1 MASFYFNYLK
11 MNKFLMHMC
20 YFYPMKKMFAILL
33 LIFLCASF
41 RPTAYAQC
49 AMCTA
54 NAEMGVKNGNTQT
67 KGLNS
72 GVIYLLAIPFLLVS
86 TVGVVWYRNYRAK

>member
-1 MASFYFNYLK
+1 
-11 MNKFLMHMC
+11 
-20 YFYPMKKMFAILL
+20 MKKVLAILL
-33 LIFLCASF
+33 FFLALVIAQ
-41 RPTAYAQC
+41 PKANAQC

-72 GVIYLLAIPFLLVS
+72 GVLYLLAAPFLLA
-86 TVGVVWYRNYRAK
+86 GVVGTIWYTSYRKKPDVA

>member
-1 MASFYFNYLK
+1 MKKVLTLLLF
-11 MNKFLMHMC
+11 FLMVVTIQ
-20 YFYPMKKMFAILL
+20 PEAK
-33 LIFLCASF
+33 
-41 RPTAYAQC
+41 AQC

-72 GVIYLLAIPFLLVS
+72 GVLYLLAAPFLLA
-86 TVGVVWYRNYRAK
+86 GVVGTVWYTSYRKKATPNVA

>member
-1 MASFYFNYLK
+1 
-11 MNKFLMHMC
+11 
-20 YFYPMKKMFAILL
+20 MKKVSAILL
-33 LIFLCASF
+33 FVLTLMLTQPEAN
-41 RPTAYAQC
+41 AQC

>member
-1 MASFYFNYLK
+1 
-11 MNKFLMHMC
+11 
-20 YFYPMKKMFAILL
+20 MKKIFATLL
-33 LIFLCASF
+33 VLSLCFCLSFNAS
-41 RPTAYAQC
+41 AQC

>member
-1 MASFYFNYLK
+1 
-11 MNKFLMHMC
+11 
-20 YFYPMKKMFAILL
+20 MKKVSAILL
-33 LIFLCASF
+33 FVLTLMLTQPRAN
-41 RPTAYAQC
+41 AQC

-67 KGLNS
+67 RGLNS

>member
-1 MASFYFNYLK
+1 
-11 MNKFLMHMC
+11 
-20 YFYPMKKMFAILL
+20 MKKLLSILL
-33 LIFLCASF
+33 FFLLVVALQ
-41 RPTAYAQC
+41 PQAKAQC

-72 GVIYLLAIPFLLVS
+72 GVLYLLAAPFLLV
-86 TVGVVWYRNYRAK
+86 GVVGTIWYTSYRKKNTPNVV

>member
-1 MASFYFNYLK
+1 MKKALTISLL
-11 MNKFLMHMC
+11 FLMVVALQ
-20 YFYPMKKMFAILL
+20 PEAK
-33 LIFLCASF
+33 
-41 RPTAYAQC
+41 AQC

-72 GVIYLLAIPFLLVS
+72 GVLYLLAAPFLLA
-86 TVGVVWYRNYRAK
+86 GVVGTVWYTSYRKKPNVA

>member
-1 MASFYFNYLK
+1 
-11 MNKFLMHMC
+11 
-20 YFYPMKKMFAILL
+20 MKKVLAVLL
-33 LIFLCASF
+33 FFMATIALA
-41 RPTAYAQC
+41 PKANAQC

-72 GVIYLLAIPFLLVS
+72 GVLYLLAAPFLLA
-86 TVGVVWYRNYRAK
+86 GVVGTIWYTSYRKKPDVA

>member
-1 MASFYFNYLK
+1 MKKPVILLVF
-11 MNKFLMHMC
+11 FLMAVAMQ
-20 YFYPMKKMFAILL
+20 PEAK
-33 LIFLCASF
+33 
-41 RPTAYAQC
+41 AQC

-72 GVIYLLAIPFLLVS
+72 GVLYLLAAPFLLA
-86 TVGVVWYRNYRAK
+86 GVIGTVWYTSYRKKSTPNAA

>member
-1 MASFYFNYLK
+1 MKKPVILLVF
-11 MNKFLMHMC
+11 FLMAVTMQ
-20 YFYPMKKMFAILL
+20 PEAK
-33 LIFLCASF
+33 
-41 RPTAYAQC
+41 AQC

-72 GVIYLLAIPFLLVS
+72 GVLYLLAAPFLLA
-86 TVGVVWYRNYRAK
+86 GVVGTVWYTSYRKKSTPNVA